1 MKFWI
6 GAAAQ
11 LANMCTIWAQL
22 ILDGKSHGPHPFV
35 VPIRDIKT
43 HDLIPGI

>member
-11 LANMCTIWAQL
+11 LANMSIIWAQL
-22 ILDGKSHGPHPFV
+22 IVNGKKYGPHPFV
-35 VPIRDIKT
+35 VPIRSQT
-43 HDLIPGI
+43 TL